1 MCVHT
6 LVYADDVA
14 DTERDLQVSVSEW
27 AITFSERGLEIN
39 INKSKV
45 MKICREN
52 EEEGINIQWKQQKL
66 DIVEE
71 ISYLG
76 VVVCSNGKIDA

>member
-1 MCVHT
+1 VT
-6 LVYADDVA
+6 
-14 DTERDLQVSVSEW
+14 EW
-27 AITFSERGLEIN
+27 ASTSSERGLEIN

-45 MKICREN
+45 MKICRKN
-52 EEEGINIQWKQQKL
+52 EKEGINIQWKQQKL

-71 ISYLG
+71 ISCLG